1 MAKHLLGCVT
11 AKIPNHV
18 TGNTTSIDLLA
29 HKNSTNADSGRRTVW
44 NEMIRTGAISRCF
57 RTPHQTRFPA
67 LQLPP
72 LREYENRVVGV
83 QRLSVPKN
91 HF

>member
-11 AKIPNHV
+11 GKIPNHV
-18 TGNTTSIDLLA
+18 TGNTTSIGLLVL
-29 HKNSTNADSGRRTVW
+29 KNSTNADSGRGTVW
-44 NEMIRTGAISRCF
+44 NEMIRTEAISRGF
-57 RTPHQTRFPA
+57 RTPHQIRFPA
-67 LQLPP
+67 PQLSP